1 MWTKWMTSFDPIVK
15 AEILWKTA
23 LEKAKSIGYNPF
35 SSSNVDL
42 ATNQGVWN
50 KCIPVRR
57 F

>member
-1 MWTKWMTSFDPIVK
+1 MVLFIPVFKG
-15 AEILWKTA
+15 EILWKTT
-23 LEKAKSIGYNPF
+23 LEKVKNIGYNPF